1 MALGN
6 IGTAKELSGSLLTL
20 RYAAIYDIFGQ
31 ICLHE
36 FIKNC
41 HTGTRD
47 LGELK
52 TILPEGTLSFDSFVK
67 EIDSFGSKALVETKR
82 NANRALTRNLLK
94 EVFRLAQAYCSN
106 SNQLKEMESKDWYQF
121 ARLIVNSLSHD
132 FKWRFH
138 KKDIQYLPVTFKGEI
153 LELELDGQEI
163 HMRLQVLIEL
173 VDEIISFSK
182 TDIK

>member
-6 IGTAKELSGSLLTL
+6 ISTSKELLSSLLTL

-36 FIKNC
+36 FIKSC
-41 HTGTRD
+41 HSGKRE
-47 LGELK
+47 LKELK
-52 TILPEGTLSFDSFVK
+52 TILPEGTLTFDSFVK
-67 EIDSFGSKALVETKR
+67 EVDSFDSKALVETKR

-94 EVFRLAQAYCSN
+94 EVFRLAQSYCSN
-106 SNQLKEMESKDWYQF
+106 SNQLNEMESNDWYQF

-138 KKDIQYLPVTFKGEI
+138 KKDKQHLPLAYKGET
-153 LELELDGQEI
+153 LKLELDGQDI

>member
-6 IGTAKELSGSLLTL
+6 IKSAQELSGSLLSL

-41 HTGTRD
+41 HKGTNN
-47 LGELK
+47 LKELA
-52 TILPEGTLSFDSFVK
+52 TILPEGKLTFDSFVN
-67 EIDSFGSKALVETKR
+67 EVNSLGEKALVETKR

-94 EVFRLAQAYCSN
+94 EVFRLAQSYCSDT
-106 SNQLKEMESKDWYQF
+106 NQLEEMESKSWYQF
-121 ARLIVNSLSHD
+121 TRLIVNSMSHD

-138 KKDIQYLPVTFKGEI
+138 KKDKKHLPITYKKET
-153 LELELDGQEI
+153 LELNVDGQDI

-182 TDIK
+182 SEIK